1 VTRDPGA
8 VNVVYRSLLSDEN
21 ADPARDRVAPIPS
34 EPKTV
39 LFFDASPR

>member
-1 VTRDPGA
+1 
-8 VNVVYRSLLSDEN
+8 VNIVYRSLNADEE

-39 LFFDASPR
+39 LFFDASPE